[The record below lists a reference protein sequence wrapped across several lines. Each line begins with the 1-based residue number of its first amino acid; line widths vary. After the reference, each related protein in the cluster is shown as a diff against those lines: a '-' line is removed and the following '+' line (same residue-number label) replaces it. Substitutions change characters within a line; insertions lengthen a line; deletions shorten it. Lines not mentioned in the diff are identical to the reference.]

1 MKKLLLILLCL
12 TIIGFTPISSISINN
27 SPNNQT
33 WVLVMS
39 NGTGYSNQSVTTRS
53 SYPEDAIK
61 SGFDDGKS
69 VTSLN

>member
-1 MKKLLLILLCL
+1 MKKLLLILFCL
-12 TIIGFTPISSISINN
+12 PMIGFTPISSISINN
-27 SPNNQT
+27 SHNNQT

-39 NGTGYSNQSVTTRS
+39 NGTGYSNQSVQTRS